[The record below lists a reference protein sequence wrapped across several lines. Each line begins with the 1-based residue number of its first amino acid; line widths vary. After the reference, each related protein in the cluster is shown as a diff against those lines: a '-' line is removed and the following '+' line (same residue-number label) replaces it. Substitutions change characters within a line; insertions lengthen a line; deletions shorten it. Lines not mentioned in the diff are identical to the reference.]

1 MCVMMATGQTETS
14 NAMLDLGYH
23 QLAKEWGRAVSRIL
37 SAQIKNIVPMSSHTY
52 KGIVF
57 FKILTNNGLFC
68 LFLSFPHHN
77 SIKNRKN
84 IHVLAW
90 ESSLGLHKWKA
101 KTEPLSYGGLH
112 IIFIILHLHV
122 WEHYTCSLKA
132 VVYGFRCLRSSSSA
146 AASSRRSNNVKEC
159 WKSDFD
165 WGEIWGEKT
174 W

>member
-1 MCVMMATGQTETS
+1 MFERKSKKPAFDGCFGNREMCVMMATGQTETS

-77 SIKNRKN
+77 SIKN
-84 IHVLAW
+84 
-90 ESSLGLHKWKA
+90 
-101 KTEPLSYGGLH
+101 
-112 IIFIILHLHV
+112 
-122 WEHYTCSLKA
+122 
-132 VVYGFRCLRSSSSA
+132 
-146 AASSRRSNNVKEC
+146 
-159 WKSDFD
+159 
-165 WGEIWGEKT
+165 
-174 W
+174 

>member
-1 MCVMMATGQTETS
+1 MKILNSVILLGLSGALVYGALSPDMGAGADAAAGLTRAVAAIAEKSKKPAFDGCFGNREMCVMMATGQTETS

-77 SIKNRKN
+77 SIKN
-84 IHVLAW
+84 
-90 ESSLGLHKWKA
+90 
-101 KTEPLSYGGLH
+101 
-112 IIFIILHLHV
+112 
-122 WEHYTCSLKA
+122 
-132 VVYGFRCLRSSSSA
+132 
-146 AASSRRSNNVKEC
+146 
-159 WKSDFD
+159 
-165 WGEIWGEKT
+165 
-174 W
+174 

>member
-1 MCVMMATGQTETS
+1 MFERKSKKPAFDGCFGNREMCVMMATGQTETS

-77 SIKNRKN
+77 SIKNRKK
-84 IHVLAW
+84 HTCAC
-90 ESSLGLHKWKA
+90 LGI
-101 KTEPLSYGGLH
+101 EPG
-112 IIFIILHLHV
+112 
-122 WEHYTCSLKA
+122 
-132 VVYGFRCLRSSSSA
+132 A
-146 AASSRRSNNVKEC
+146 A
-159 WKSDFD
+159 
-165 WGEIWGEKT
+165 
-174 W
+174 